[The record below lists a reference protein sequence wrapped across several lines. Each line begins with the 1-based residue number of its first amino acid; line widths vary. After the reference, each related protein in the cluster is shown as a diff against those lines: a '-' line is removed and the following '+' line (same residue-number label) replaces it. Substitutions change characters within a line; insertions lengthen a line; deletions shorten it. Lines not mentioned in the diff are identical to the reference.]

1 MKTWEFTIEK
11 LNGSYV
17 CSESVKTETFQEAY
31 SIVARKYR
39 GYVIS

>member
-11 LNGSYV
+11 LNGDYV
-17 CSESVKTETFQEAY
+17 CSESVKAETYQEAY
-31 SIVARKYR
+31 SIVAKKYR